1 MCLPQAAA
9 FGREGHFTREFLSD
23 TETLCK
29 MKAKAA
35 SLALPIVSNLSAAET
50 DKQYL
55 GDVCPPRQMA
65 ETKGRRKKGR
75 KQTWRNEGG

>member
-1 MCLPQAAA
+1 MCLPQGVAAAA

-29 MKAKAA
+29 MKAKA

-55 GDVCPPRQMA
+55 GDVRPST
-65 ETKGRRKKGR
+65 ETDG
-75 KQTWRNEGG
+75 RNEGREERGKEGNKR